1 MKNTVRLIA
10 AAGLI
15 SAIAATGFCAAANA
29 SVASDGGQSCTTH
42 RNSISCFAASQP
54 AMATSPRPQD
64 DPPGREHGK
73 PTYW

>member
-1 MKNTVRLIA
+1 MKNTVRFIA

-15 SAIAATGFCAAANA
+15 SAVAATGFCAAANA
-29 SVASDGGQSCTTH
+29 SVSGQSCTTH

-54 AMATSPRPQD
+54 AMATSPTPQD

-73 PTYW
+73 PIYW